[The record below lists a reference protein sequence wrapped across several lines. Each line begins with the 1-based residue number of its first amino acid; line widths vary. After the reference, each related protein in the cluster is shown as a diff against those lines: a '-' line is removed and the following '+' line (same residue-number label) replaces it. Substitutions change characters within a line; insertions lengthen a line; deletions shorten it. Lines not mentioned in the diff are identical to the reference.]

1 MQIHAFRLDVTRTKE
16 SDPLLLKGTSMSTP
30 VLDRTAPTEHPVL
43 DVLAGR
49 WSPRAYDAANEIDE
63 AKLNAALEAA
73 RWSPSA
79 YNLQPWRF
87 IVAHRG
93 TALFD
98 QVVSSLVEFNQLWAA
113 NAAVL
118 IVSIAETESEDGKP
132 ISHAVYDL
140 GQAVAHF
147 SVQAHHDGL
156 VVHQMSGFD
165 PEVVRE
171 FADLEPRFSPT
182 TVIAVGELGDASGLP
197 EVLQQAETAPR
208 VRRRIAETV
217 ILSA

>member
-1 MQIHAFRLDVTRTKE
+1 V
-16 SDPLLLKGTSMSTP
+16 SNP
-30 VLDRTAPTEHPVL
+30 VIDRTAPTEHPVL

-49 WSPRAYDAANEIDE
+49 WSPRAYDAQNTIDE
-63 AKLNAALEAA
+63 AKLATALEAA

-79 YNLQPWRF
+79 SNSQPWRF
-87 IVAHRG
+87 IVARRG
-93 TALFD
+93 SALHA
-98 QVVSSLVEFNQLWAA
+98 QVVDSLVGFNQTWAR

-118 IVSIAETESEDGKP
+118 VVAIAETATADGTP
-132 ISHAVYDL
+132 ITHAFYDL

-171 FADLEPRFSPT
+171 FADLEERFVPA
-182 TVIAVGELGDASGLP
+182 TVFAVGEFGDVTTLP
-197 EVLQQAETAPR
+197 EVLQEREVAPR
-208 VRRRIAETV
+208 VRRPIAETV

>member
-1 MQIHAFRLDVTRTKE
+1 MHIHAFRLDVTRTKE
-16 SDPLLLKGTSMSTP
+16 SDPLLLKGIPMSAP

-43 DVLAGR
+43 DVLAAR
-49 WSPRAYDAANEIDE
+49 WSPRAYDAANTIDD

-98 QVVSSLVEFNQLWAA
+98 QIVDSLVEFNQLWAA
-113 NAAVL
+113 NASVL

-147 SVQAHHDGL
+147 SVQAHHEGL
-156 VVHQMSGFD
+156 LVHQMSGFD

-171 FADLEPRFSPT
+171 FADLAPRFSPT
-182 TVIAVGELGDASGLP
+182 TVIAVGELGDATGLP
-197 EVLQQAETAPR
+197 EGLQQAETAPR
-208 VRRRIAETV
+208 VRRPIVETV